1 MVKDLNHLIRVTGGR
16 IFLPR
21 RVIGEEMDV
30 ILNVEEIERITLVS
44 DIEALAGVGA
54 VDRPSK
60 GPGVYPRTNFTQT
73 VYIGIYISASQT
85 GRMVIPRELEDGYL
99 DLLSLAE
106 EIEEKTG
113 ISVTQI
119 DDFTGRYYIAQGSMF
134 VGLIALITLLLGF

>member
-1 MVKDLNHLIRVTGGR
+1 MSKDLNHLIRISAGR

-21 RVIGEEMDV
+21 SVTGEEMDV

-44 DIEALAGVGA
+44 DIEALAGIGA

-73 VYIGIYISASQT
+73 VYIGIYINASQT
-85 GRMVIPRELEDGYL
+85 GRVVIPRELEDGYL
-99 DLLSLAE
+99 DLLSLSE

-113 ISVTQI
+113 ISINQI
-119 DDFTGRYYIAQGSMF
+119 DDFTGRYYIAQGSLI
-134 VGLIALITLLLGF
+134 VGIITLVTILFGF